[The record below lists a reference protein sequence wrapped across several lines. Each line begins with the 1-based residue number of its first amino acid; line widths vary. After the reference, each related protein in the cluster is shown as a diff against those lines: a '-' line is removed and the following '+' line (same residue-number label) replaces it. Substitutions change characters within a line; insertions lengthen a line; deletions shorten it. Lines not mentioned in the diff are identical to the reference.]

1 MPDSNALR
9 SDDFLAPFRPVFE
22 RLFERANE
30 IVSQAPNANERANA
44 AVKSLKFLHLE
55 SLLYPTSTEL
65 ADPLLADWRQRA
77 ESAIETVRKAIA
89 TVESRTERAYLRRL
103 ALDAAL
109 LLNTCDQ
116 TFFVESTADALLA
129 EIDDKEERQNA
140 LVDYSR
146 RLAARIERFG
156 LSDSPE
162 RAKALAQLEE
172 IEDLRV
178 FEEAAATVVAAVLF
192 DATRR
197 RDDAPLVAVADSDDV
212 DATLDLTP
220 FGDDVANAWEQFESE
235 SGFLELCERAATDAF
250 ASSAARFASSPATP
264 QEIALRQ
271 AFNAETRRRLT
282 MIFNALDAVG
292 EDSPLDE
299 NERDELQ
306 SVVDEAVVESPFALE
321 NGEFFRAFL
330 ERSRNLDAFLPIFE
344 RLDEAEKSVADASDA
359 ANAYLR
365 SFYRFDAET
374 LTVEKARWLESARR
388 VATQSAT
395 FEGVPSV
402 KADRLTTSAEIE
414 FQFGDKTA
422 GKNVVR
428 QLLNLLPRLESPFE
442 RAHIYRRLVKTHLT
456 ASYPKTAQK
465 LAALWKAEIDAIE
478 PEDFRDA
485 ALGDAFDLYAQA
497 VKLDKERISDF
508 LNSITAPLVRL
519 DCETRAELARLFS
532 QADAPDKLD
541 GANVASSVATL
552 IDAAV
557 ASLKKFDDASP
568 DEAVFTLVKIA
579 LALANRLNV
588 DSPEIDE

>member
-1 MPDSNALR
+1 MTSSNVRLPDDS
-9 SDDFLAPFRPVFE
+9 LAPFRPVFQ
-22 RLFERANE
+22 RFFERANE

-44 AVKSLKFLHLE
+44 VIKALKFIHLE
-55 SLLYPTSTEL
+55 SLLYPTSPEL
-65 ADPLLADWRQRA
+65 AAPLLADWRRRA
-77 ESAIETVRKAIA
+77 ESAIETARQAIA

-109 LLNTCDQ
+109 LLNASVR
-116 TFFVESTADALLA
+116 TFFVEQTADALLA
-129 EIDDKEERQNA
+129 EIDNAEERQNA

-156 LSDSPE
+156 LSDSSE
-162 RAKALAQLEE
+162 REKALAQVEE

-192 DATRR
+192 DAAR
-197 RDDAPLVAVADSDDV
+197 RDDAPSIADASDAL

-250 ASSAARFASSPATP
+250 ASSAARFASSPATA

-282 MIFNALDAVG
+282 SILNALDG
-292 EDSPLDE
+292 DGDDSPLDE
-299 NERDELQ
+299 DERDELQ
-306 SVVDEAVVESPFALE
+306 SVVDEAVVASPFALE

-330 ERSRNLDAFLPIFE
+330 ERFRNLDAFFPVFQ

-374 LTVEKARWLESARR
+374 LAAEKARWLESARR
-388 VATQSAT
+388 VASL
-395 FEGVPSV
+395 EGDPTV
-402 KADRLTTSAEIE
+402 KVDRLTTSAEIE

-428 QLLNLLPRLESPFE
+428 RLLNLLPRLESPFE
-442 RAHIYRRLVKTHLT
+442 RAHIYRRLVETHLT

-508 LNSITAPLVRL
+508 LNSISAPLVRL

>member
-1 MPDSNALR
+1 MTDSNVRRPDA
-9 SDDFLAPFRPVFE
+9 FLAPFRPVFQ
-22 RLFERANE
+22 RLFEQANE

-44 AVKSLKFLHLE
+44 AVKSLKFIHLE
-55 SLLYPTSTEL
+55 SFLYSTSSKFDDALLV
-65 ADPLLADWRQRA
+65 DWRRRA
-77 ESAIETVRKAIA
+77 ESALETVRKTIA

-109 LLNTCDQ
+109 LLNACDR
-116 TFFVESTADALLA
+116 TFFVERTADALLE
-129 EIDDKEERQNA
+129 EIDDEEERQNA

-156 LSDSPE
+156 LSGSPE

-178 FEEAAATVVAAVLF
+178 FEEAAATVLAAVLF
-192 DATRR
+192 DAAR
-197 RDDAPLVAVADSDDV
+197 RDAAPLVAVDDSDV
-212 DATLDLTP
+212 LDATLDLTP

-250 ASSAARFASSPATP
+250 ASSAARFASSPATS

-282 MIFNALDAVG
+282 SIFNALDADG
-292 EDSPLDE
+292 DDSSLEED
-299 NERDELQ
+299 ERDELQ

-330 ERSRNLDAFLPIFE
+330 ERSRNLDAFFPIFE
-344 RLDEAEKSVADASDA
+344 RLAEAEKSVADASDA
-359 ANAYLR
+359 ANAYFR

-374 LTVEKARWLESARR
+374 LTAEKARWLESARR
-388 VATQSAT
+388 VAT
-395 FEGVPSV
+395 FEGDLSV
-402 KADRLTTSAEIE
+402 KADRLTTSANIE

-428 QLLNLLPRLESPFE
+428 RLLNLLPRLESPFE
-442 RAHIYRRLVKTHLT
+442 RARIYRRLVETHL

-465 LAALWKAEIDAIE
+465 LAALWKTEIDAIE

-497 VKLDKERISDF
+497 VKLDVETISNF
-508 LNSITAPLVRL
+508 LDSIAAPLVRL

-541 GANVASSVATL
+541 GASVASSVATL

-588 DSPEIDE
+588 DSPEIGE

>member
-1 MPDSNALR
+1 MTSSNVRLPDDS
-9 SDDFLAPFRPVFE
+9 LAPFRPVFQ
-22 RLFERANE
+22 RFFERANE

-44 AVKSLKFLHLE
+44 AVKALKFIHLE
-55 SLLYPTSTEL
+55 SLLYPTSPEL
-65 ADPLLADWRQRA
+65 ADALLADWRRRA
-77 ESAIETVRKAIA
+77 ENAIETARQAIA

-109 LLNTCDQ
+109 LLNACDR
-116 TFFVESTADALLA
+116 TFFVEQTADALLA
-129 EIDDKEERQNA
+129 EIDDAEERQNA

-156 LSDSPE
+156 LSDSSE
-162 RAKALAQLEE
+162 REKALAQVEE

-192 DATRR
+192 DAAR
-197 RDDAPLVAVADSDDV
+197 RDDAPSIADAL
-212 DATLDLTP
+212 DATLDLTL

-235 SGFLELCERAATDAF
+235 SGFLELCERAAADAF
-250 ASSAARFASSPATP
+250 VSSAARFASSPATA

-282 MIFNALDAVG
+282 SILNALDG
-292 EDSPLDE
+292 DGDDSPLDE
-299 NERDELQ
+299 DERDELQ
-306 SVVDEAVVESPFALE
+306 SVVDEAVVASPFALE

-330 ERSRNLDAFLPIFE
+330 ERSRNLDAFFPVFQ
-344 RLDEAEKSVADASDA
+344 RLDEAEKSVAGASDA

-374 LTVEKARWLESARR
+374 LAAEKARWLESARR
-388 VATQSAT
+388 VASL
-395 FEGVPSV
+395 EGDLTV
-402 KADRLTTSAEIE
+402 KVDRLTTSAEIE

-428 QLLNLLPRLESPFE
+428 RLLNLLPRLESPFE
-442 RAHIYRRLVKTHLT
+442 RAHIYRRLVETHLT

-465 LAALWKAEIDAIE
+465 LAVLWKAEIDAIE

-497 VKLDKERISDF
+497 VKFDEERISDF
-508 LNSITAPLVRL
+508 LCSISAPLVRL

-541 GANVASSVATL
+541 GASVASSVATL

-557 ASLKKFDDASP
+557 ASLKKFDDAAP

>member
-9 SDDFLAPFRPVFE
+9 SDDFLAPFRLVFE

-55 SLLYPTSTEL
+55 SLLYPASPEL
-65 ADPLLADWRQRA
+65 ADAPLADWRRRA
-77 ESAIETVRKAIA
+77 EDAIETVRKAIA
-89 TVESRTERAYLRRL
+89 TIESRTERAYLRRL

-109 LLNTCDQ
+109 LLNACDQ
-116 TFFVESTADALLA
+116 TFFVEPTADALLA
-129 EIDDKEERQNA
+129 EIDDEEERQNA

-192 DATRR
+192 DAAR
-197 RDDAPLVAVADSDDV
+197 RDDAPLVAVADSDDL

-235 SGFLELCERAATDAF
+235 NGFLELCERAATDAF
-250 ASSAARFASSPATP
+250 AFSAARFAPSPATP

-282 MIFNALDAVG
+282 TIFNALDADG
-292 EDSPLDE
+292 DDSPLDE
-299 NERDELQ
+299 DERDELQ
-306 SVVDEAVVESPFALE
+306 SVVVEAVVESPFALE

-344 RLDEAEKSVADASDA
+344 RLAEAEKSVADASDA

-365 SFYRFDAET
+365 SFYSFNAET
-374 LTVEKARWLESARR
+374 LAAEKARWLESARR

-395 FEGVPSV
+395 FEGAPSV

-442 RAHIYRRLVKTHLT
+442 RAHIYRRLVAIHLT

-478 PEDFRDA
+478 AEDFRDA

-497 VKLDKERISDF
+497 VKFDDERISDF
-508 LNSITAPLVRL
+508 LNTISAPLVRI
-519 DCETRAELARLFS
+519 DCETRSEFARLFS

-541 GANVASSVATL
+541 GASVASSVATL
-552 IDAAV
+552 VDAAF
-557 ASLKKFDDASP
+557 ASLKKIDDASP

-579 LALANRLNV
+579 LALARRLNV
-588 DSPEIDE
+588 DSPKIDE

>member
-1 MPDSNALR
+1 MTSSNVRRPNDS
-9 SDDFLAPFRPVFE
+9 LAPFRPVFQ
-22 RLFERANE
+22 RFFERANE

-44 AVKSLKFLHLE
+44 SVKALKFIHLE
-55 SLLYPTSTEL
+55 SILYATSPEL
-65 ADPLLADWRQRA
+65 ADALLADWRRRA
-77 ESAIETVRKAIA
+77 ESAIMTARQAIA

-109 LLNTCDQ
+109 LLNACDR
-116 TFFVESTADALLA
+116 TFFVEQTADALLA
-129 EIDDKEERQNA
+129 EIDDEEERQNA

-192 DATRR
+192 DAAR
-197 RDDAPLVAVADSDDV
+197 RDAAPLVAVADSDDL

-250 ASSAARFASSPATP
+250 ASSAARFASSPASA

-282 MIFNALDAVG
+282 SILNALDADG
-292 EDSPLDE
+292 DDSPLDE
-299 NERDELQ
+299 DERDELQ
-306 SVVDEAVVESPFALE
+306 SVVDEAVVASPFALE

-330 ERSRNLDAFLPIFE
+330 ERSRNLDAFFPIFQ

-365 SFYRFDAET
+365 SFYQFDAET
-374 LTVEKARWLESARR
+374 LAAEKARWLESARR
-388 VATQSAT
+388 VATL
-395 FEGVPSV
+395 EGDLSV
-402 KADRLTTSAEIE
+402 KIDRLTTSADIE

-428 QLLNLLPRLESPFE
+428 RLLNLLPRLESPFE
-442 RAHIYRRLVKTHLT
+442 RAHIYRRLVETHLT

-465 LAALWKAEIDAIE
+465 LAVLWKAEIDAIE

-497 VKLDKERISDF
+497 VKFDDERISNF
-508 LNSITAPLVRL
+508 LNTISAPLVRL
-519 DCETRAELARLFS
+519 DCETRAEFARLFS
-532 QADAPDKLD
+532 QAGAPDKLD
-541 GANVASSVATL
+541 GASLASSVATL

-568 DEAVFTLVKIA
+568 DESVFTLVKIA

-588 DSPEIDE
+588 DSPEINE

>member
-1 MPDSNALR
+1 MTDSNVR
-9 SDDFLAPFRPVFE
+9 RPDDFLAPFRAVFQ
-22 RLFERANE
+22 RLFEQANE

-44 AVKSLKFLHLE
+44 AVKALKFIHLE
-55 SLLYPTSTEL
+55 SLLYPASSEL
-65 ADPLLADWRQRA
+65 ADAFLVDWRRRA
-77 ESAIETVRKAIA
+77 ENAIETARQAIA

-109 LLNTCDQ
+109 LLNASDQ
-116 TFFVESTADALLA
+116 TFFVEKTADSLLA
-129 EIDDKEERQNA
+129 EIDDEEERQNA

-156 LSDSPE
+156 LNDSPE
-162 RAKALAQLEE
+162 RSKALAQLEE

-192 DATRR
+192 DAAR
-197 RDDAPLVAVADSDDV
+197 RDDAPSIADVSDAL
-212 DATLDLTP
+212 DATIDLTP

-250 ASSAARFASSPATP
+250 ASSAARFASSPATS

-271 AFNAETRRRLT
+271 ALNAETRRRLT
-282 MIFNALDAVG
+282 SILNALDG
-292 EDSPLDE
+292 DGDDSPLDE
-299 NERDELQ
+299 DERDELQ

-330 ERSRNLDAFLPIFE
+330 ERSRNLDAFFPIFE
-344 RLDEAEKSVADASDA
+344 RLAEAEKSVANASDA
-359 ANAYLR
+359 ANAYLC

-374 LTVEKARWLESARR
+374 LAAEKARWLEAARR
-388 VATQSAT
+388 VATL
-395 FEGVPSV
+395 EGDLSV
-402 KADRLTTSAEIE
+402 KAYRLTTSANIE

-428 QLLNLLPRLESPFE
+428 RLLNLLPRLESPFE
-442 RAHIYRRLVKTHLT
+442 RAHIYRRLVETHLT

-465 LAALWKAEIDAIE
+465 LAALWKAEIDVIE

-485 ALGDAFDLYAQA
+485 ALGDAFDLYAQV
-497 VKLDKERISDF
+497 VKLDEERISNF
-508 LNSITAPLVRL
+508 LDSISAPLVRL

-532 QADAPDKLD
+532 QADASDKLD
-541 GANVASSVATL
+541 GASVASSVATL

-557 ASLKKFDDASP
+557 ASFKKFDDASP

-579 LALANRLNV
+579 LALANRLHV

>member
-1 MPDSNALR
+1 MTDSNALR
-9 SDDFLAPFRPVFE
+9 PDNFLAPFRPVFQ
-22 RLFERANE
+22 RFFERAKD

-44 AVKSLKFLHLE
+44 AVKALKFIHLE
-55 SLLYPTSTEL
+55 SLLYPTSTDL
-65 ADPLLADWRQRA
+65 DDALLADWRQRA
-77 ESAIETVRKAIA
+77 ESAIETARKAIA

-109 LLNTCDQ
+109 LLNACDQ
-116 TFFVESTADALLA
+116 TFFVEQTADALLA
-129 EIDDKEERQNA
+129 EIDDEEERQNA

-192 DATRR
+192 DAAR
-197 RDDAPLVAVADSDDV
+197 RDAAPLVAVADSDDV
-212 DATLDLTP
+212 NATLDLTP

-235 SGFLELCERAATDAF
+235 NGFLELCERAATDAF
-250 ASSAARFASSPATP
+250 ASSAARFASSPAPP

-282 MIFNALDAVG
+282 TIFNALDAAG
-292 EDSPLDE
+292 ENSPLDE
-299 NERDELQ
+299 DERDELQ
-306 SVVDEAVVESPFALE
+306 SVVGEAVVESPFALE

-374 LTVEKARWLESARR
+374 LTAEKARWLESARR

-395 FEGVPSV
+395 FEGKPRV

-428 QLLNLLPRLESPFE
+428 RLLNLLPRLESSFE
-442 RAHIYRRLVKTHLT
+442 RAHIYRHLVAIHLT

-465 LAALWKAEIDAIE
+465 LAVLWKAEIDAIE

-497 VKLDKERISDF
+497 VKFDVESISDF
-508 LNSITAPLVRL
+508 LNSISAPLVRL
-519 DCETRAELARLFS
+519 DCETRSEFARLFS

-541 GANVASSVATL
+541 GASVASSVATL
-552 IDAAV
+552 VDTSF
-557 ASLKKFDDASP
+557 ASLKKIDDASP

-579 LALANRLNV
+579 LALARRLNV

>member
-55 SLLYPTSTEL
+55 SLLYPTSPEL
-65 ADPLLADWRQRA
+65 ADALLADWRRRA
-77 ESAIETVRKAIA
+77 ENAIETVRKAIA

-109 LLNTCDQ
+109 LLNACDQ

-192 DATRR
+192 DSTR
-197 RDDAPLVAVADSDDV
+197 RDDAPLIAAVAAVDL

-282 MIFNALDAVG
+282 RIFNALDAAG
-292 EDSPLDE
+292 DDSPLDE
-299 NERDELQ
+299 DERDELQ

-321 NGEFFRAFL
+321 HGEFFRAFL

-374 LTVEKARWLESARR
+374 LAAEKARWLESARR

-395 FEGVPSV
+395 FEGVPSAKV
-402 KADRLTTSAEIE
+402 DRLTTSAEIE

-497 VKLDKERISDF
+497 VKFDDERISDF
-508 LNSITAPLVRL
+508 LNSISAPLVRL
-519 DCETRAELARLFS
+519 DCETRSEFARLFS

-541 GANVASSVATL
+541 GASVASSVATL
-552 IDAAV
+552 VDAAF
-557 ASLKKFDDASP
+557 ASLRKLDDASP
-568 DEAVFTLVKIA
+568 DEAVFTLVRIA
-579 LALANRLNV
+579 LALARRLNV

>member
-1 MPDSNALR
+1 MTSSNVRLPDDS
-9 SDDFLAPFRPVFE
+9 FAPFRPVFQ
-22 RLFERANE
+22 RFFERANE

-44 AVKSLKFLHLE
+44 VIKALKFIHLE
-55 SLLYPTSTEL
+55 SLLYPTSPEL
-65 ADPLLADWRQRA
+65 AAPLLADWRRRA
-77 ESAIETVRKAIA
+77 ESAIETARQAIA

-109 LLNTCDQ
+109 LLNASDR
-116 TFFVESTADALLA
+116 TFFVEQTADALLA
-129 EIDDKEERQNA
+129 EIDNAEERQNA

-156 LSDSPE
+156 LSDSSE
-162 RAKALAQLEE
+162 REKALAQVEE

-192 DATRR
+192 DAAR
-197 RDDAPLVAVADSDDV
+197 RDDAPSIADASDAL

-235 SGFLELCERAATDAF
+235 SGFLELCERAAADAF
-250 ASSAARFASSPATP
+250 ASSAARFASSPATA

-282 MIFNALDAVG
+282 SILNALDG
-292 EDSPLDE
+292 DGDDSPLDE
-299 NERDELQ
+299 DERDELQ
-306 SVVDEAVVESPFALE
+306 SVVDEAVVASPFALE

-330 ERSRNLDAFLPIFE
+330 ERSRNLDAFFPVFQ
-344 RLDEAEKSVADASDA
+344 RLDEAEKSVAGASDA

-374 LTVEKARWLESARR
+374 LAAEKARWLESARR
-388 VATQSAT
+388 VASL
-395 FEGVPSV
+395 EGDLTV
-402 KADRLTTSAEIE
+402 KVDRLTTSADIE

-428 QLLNLLPRLESPFE
+428 RLLNLLPRLESPFE
-442 RAHIYRRLVKTHLT
+442 RAHIYRRLVETHLT

-465 LAALWKAEIDAIE
+465 LAVLWKAEIDAIE

>member
-30 IVSQAPNANERANA
+30 FVSQAPNANERANA

-55 SLLYPTSTEL
+55 SLLYPTSPEL
-65 ADPLLADWRQRA
+65 ADALLADWRRRA
-77 ESAIETVRKAIA
+77 ENAIETVRKAIA

-109 LLNTCDQ
+109 LLNACDQ
-116 TFFVESTADALLA
+116 MFFVEPTADALLA
-129 EIDDKEERQNA
+129 EIDDEEERQNA

-156 LSDSPE
+156 LSDTPE

-192 DATRR
+192 DAAR
-197 RDDAPLVAVADSDDV
+197 RDAAPLIAAVDADAL

-250 ASSAARFASSPATP
+250 ASSAARFASSPAPP

-282 MIFNALDAVG
+282 TIFNALDAAG
-292 EDSPLDE
+292 DDSPLDE
-299 NERDELQ
+299 DERDELQ

-344 RLDEAEKSVADASDA
+344 RLDEAEKSVADTSDA

-374 LTVEKARWLESARR
+374 LAAEKARWLESARR

-442 RAHIYRRLVKTHLT
+442 RAHIYRCLVATHLT

-497 VKLDKERISDF
+497 VKFDDERISDF
-508 LNSITAPLVRL
+508 LNSISAPLVRL
-519 DCETRAELARLFS
+519 DCETRSEFARLFS

-541 GANVASSVATL
+541 DASVASSVATL
-552 IDAAV
+552 VDAAF
-557 ASLKKFDDASP
+557 ASLRKLDDASP
-568 DEAVFTLVKIA
+568 DEAVFTLVRIA
-579 LALANRLNV
+579 LALARRLNV